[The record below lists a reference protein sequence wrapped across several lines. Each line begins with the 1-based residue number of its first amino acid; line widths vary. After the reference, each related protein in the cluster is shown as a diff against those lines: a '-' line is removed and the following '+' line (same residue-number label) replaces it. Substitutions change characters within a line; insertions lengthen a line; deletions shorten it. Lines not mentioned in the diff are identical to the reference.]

1 MVDAE
6 FTDLVRGFLG
16 ERMKTS
22 TRLYLFKFVYA
33 YTRDVGILHEAMKWK
48 SSKIHEWAQAQLGGK
63 A

>member
-1 MVDAE
+1 M
-6 FTDLVRGFLG
+6 RGFLG
-16 ERMKTS
+16 ERMETS

-48 SSKIHEWAQAQLGGK
+48 SSMIHEWAQAQLGGK